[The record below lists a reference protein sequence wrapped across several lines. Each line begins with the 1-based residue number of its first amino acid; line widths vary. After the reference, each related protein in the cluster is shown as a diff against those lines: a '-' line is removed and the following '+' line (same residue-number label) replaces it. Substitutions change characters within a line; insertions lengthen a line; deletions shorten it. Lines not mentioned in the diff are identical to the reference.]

1 MTSSPNTGDYGN
13 RCRRTQCSCGIVCG
27 VSAIPFATDV
37 LGPDVDVL
45 PLPEVADQLGL
56 PINKVRQALRD
67 GQLLAVRRAGELVVP
82 ATFLTSD
89 GQIVKGL
96 PGTIT
101 VLGDAGFSPDD
112 MLRWLFEPDE
122 TLPGGTPIGALRA
135 TGGREVKRRAQAL
148 AF

>member
-1 MTSSPNTGDYGN
+1 M
-13 RCRRTQCSCGIVCG
+13 
-27 VSAIPFATDV
+27 SAIPFADDV
-37 LGPDVDVL
+37 LGPEVEVL
-45 PLPEVADQLGL
+45 PLPEVADRLGL
-56 PINKVRQALRD
+56 SISKVRQALRD
-67 GQLLAVRRAGELVVP
+67 GQLLAVRRAGEPSVP
-82 ATFLTSD
+82 EPFLTAD

-101 VLGDAGFSPDD
+101 VLADAGFTPDD

>member
-1 MTSSPNTGDYGN
+1 
-13 RCRRTQCSCGIVCG
+13 
-27 VSAIPFATDV
+27 VSAIPSAGDV
-37 LGPDVDVL
+37 LGPEIELL
-45 PLPEVADQLGL
+45 PLPDVADQLGL
-56 PINKVRQALRD
+56 PETKVRQALRD
-67 GQLLAVRRAGELVVP
+67 GHLLAVRRNGVLSVP
-82 ATFLTSD
+82 RPFLTAD

-101 VLGDAGFSPDD
+101 VLADAGFAPDD

-122 TLPGGTPIGALRA
+122 TLPGGTPIEALRA

>member
-1 MTSSPNTGDYGN
+1 
-13 RCRRTQCSCGIVCG
+13 
-27 VSAIPFATDV
+27 VSAIPFADDV
-37 LGPDVDVL
+37 LGPEVEVL
-45 PLPEVADQLGL
+45 PLPEVADRLAL
-56 PINKVRQALRD
+56 PVNKVRQALRD
-67 GQLLAVRRAGELVVP
+67 GQLLAVRRDGQLAVP
-82 ATFLTSD
+82 TTFLTDD

-101 VLGDAGFSPDD
+101 VLADAGFAQED

-122 TLPGGTPIGALRA
+122 TLPGGTPIEALRA

>member
-1 MTSSPNTGDYGN
+1 VSSIP
-13 RCRRTQCSCGIVCG
+13 
-27 VSAIPFATDV
+27 SANDV
-37 LGPDVDVL
+37 LDPEVEML
-45 PLPEVADQLGL
+45 PLPEVADRLQL
-56 PINKVRQALRD
+56 PVTKVRQALRD
-67 GQLLAVRRAGELVVP
+67 GQLLAVRRDGVLSVP
-82 ATFLTSD
+82 QLFLTDD

-101 VLGDAGFSPDD
+101 VLADAGFSSDD
-112 MLRWLFEPDE
+112 MLRWLFEPDD

>member
-1 MTSSPNTGDYGN
+1 
-13 RCRRTQCSCGIVCG
+13 
-27 VSAIPFATDV
+27 VSAIPTADDV
-37 LGPDVDVL
+37 LGPEVEVL
-45 PLPEVADQLGL
+45 PLPDVADRLGL
-56 PINKVRQALRD
+56 PVTKVRQALRD
-67 GQLLAVRRAGELVVP
+67 GQLLAVRRDGVLYVP
-82 ATFLTSD
+82 ATFLADD

-101 VLGDAGFSPDD
+101 VLADAGFSPDD

-122 TLPGGTPIGALRA
+122 TLPGGTPVAALRA

>member
-1 MTSSPNTGDYGN
+1 M
-13 RCRRTQCSCGIVCG
+13 
-27 VSAIPFATDV
+27 SAIPFADDV
-37 LGPDVDVL
+37 LGPEVEVL
-45 PLPEVADQLGL
+45 PLPEVADRLGL
-56 PINKVRQALRD
+56 SISKVRQALRD
-67 GQLLAVRRAGELVVP
+67 GQLLAVRRAGEPSVP
-82 ATFLTSD
+82 APFLTAD

-101 VLGDAGFSPDD
+101 VLADAGFSPDD

-122 TLPGGTPIGALRA
+122 TLPGGTPIEALRA

>member
-1 MTSSPNTGDYGN
+1 M
-13 RCRRTQCSCGIVCG
+13 
-27 VSAIPFATDV
+27 SAIPFADDV
-37 LGPDVDVL
+37 LGPEVEVL
-45 PLPEVADQLGL
+45 PLPEVADRLGL
-56 PINKVRQALRD
+56 SISKVRQALRD
-67 GQLLAVRRAGELVVP
+67 GQLLAVRRAGEPSVP
-82 ATFLTSD
+82 EPFLTAD

-101 VLGDAGFSPDD
+101 VLADAGFTPDD

-122 TLPGGTPIGALRA
+122 TLPGGSPIGALRA

>member
-1 MTSSPNTGDYGN
+1 M
-13 RCRRTQCSCGIVCG
+13 
-27 VSAIPFATDV
+27 SAIPFAADV
-37 LGPDVDVL
+37 LGPEVEVL
-45 PLPEVADQLGL
+45 PLPEVADRLGL
-56 PINKVRQALRD
+56 PTTKVRQALRD
-67 GQLLAVRRAGELVVP
+67 GHLLAVRRAGELTVP
-82 ATFLTSD
+82 APFLTDD

-101 VLGDAGFSPDD
+101 VLADSGFSPDD

-122 TLPGGTPIGALRA
+122 TLPGGTPIEALRA